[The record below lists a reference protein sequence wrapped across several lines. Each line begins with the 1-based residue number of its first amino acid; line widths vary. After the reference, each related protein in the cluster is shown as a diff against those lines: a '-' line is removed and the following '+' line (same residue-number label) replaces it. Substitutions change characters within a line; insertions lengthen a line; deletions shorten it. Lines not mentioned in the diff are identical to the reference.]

1 MPQGPTVRNDERTRR
16 WPVGLGSKRAGHCL
30 ARNERWRCPA
40 ASWIDQR
47 VAVRET
53 WPVSPGRARAAGGQ
67 ARALPHQY
75 STDGWRS
82 RLEPGRSADG
92 CGEPPLT
99 LWPRAHQACANGSGP
114 CLICASFIYVKARQ
128 MKSKYWQVGAGA
140 LFIILA
146 MATVCGTAAA
156 PASATPQPRQSDLGR
171 QLNAGDAIR
180 PDMTG
185 GQQQNANLYSFWDFQ
200 GSSVGYWNVDQQM
213 KVLQRARSTY
223 WAMLWNW
230 TGASIGGYVGL
241 QTNGQRFGGS
251 TGDTAIFSL
260 WDATAASGPHCGVFG
275 GEGNGY
281 SCRLAYPISKNTYYR
296 YRLWR
301 LNADSGG

>member
-1 MPQGPTVRNDERTRR
+1 
-16 WPVGLGSKRAGHCL
+16 
-30 ARNERWRCPA
+30 
-40 ASWIDQR
+40 
-47 VAVRET
+47 
-53 WPVSPGRARAAGGQ
+53 
-67 ARALPHQY
+67 
-75 STDGWRS
+75 
-82 RLEPGRSADG
+82 
-92 CGEPPLT
+92 
-99 LWPRAHQACANGSGP
+99 
-114 CLICASFIYVKARQ
+114 

-301 LNADSGG
+301 LNADSGGQWWGAWIENITTGVDTYIGSIQVNAGYTLATGVENFVEYFGSSVPCTNVPVSKVIWTQPAANSQGGGLYQYGSTYSGMSKGACTGGSVTPVNLGWTKGVRVRLGGK